1 MDEKY
6 ALKGKIAIKGA
17 TQVNGLSSK
26 LYVCMFERS

>member
-17 TQVNGLSSK
+17 TQMNGLSLK
-26 LYVCMFERS
+26 WHFYMFER